1 MSGSSISLFSTSRQL
16 HPAKVTV
23 TLTAK
28 VPIQGLRMG
37 KSVKNGVNFA
47 FWQPQRISFR
57 LRAVLRDDVLREC
70 LELIPQRA
78 SFEGMIYTSQDKED
92 LY

>member
-1 MSGSSISLFSTSRQL
+1 
-16 HPAKVTV
+16 
-23 TLTAK
+23 
-28 VPIQGLRMG
+28 MG
-37 KSVKNGVNFA
+37 NSVKSRMNFA
-47 FWQPQRISFR
+47 FWQPQRISFHG
-57 LRAVLRDDVLREC
+57 RAALRDDVLREC